1 MAARRARWH
10 HPLVKPT
17 LPALTVVLASLLVG
31 GCGEPGVCDGL
42 YLRQV
47 QTADEEADEMH
58 NFRAECRPLSLRALD
73 ASGEPIPIA
82 GALDA
87 RGRPLPIDG
96 AWMAKVHHIELSGR
110 GSRPFEH
117 AVLDGKNLVHLTGE

>member
-1 MAARRARWH
+1 MAARRARCH
-10 HPLVKPT
+10 HAPVKPT
-17 LPALTVVLASLLVG
+17 PAALAVVLASLLG
-31 GCGEPGVCDGL
+31 GCVEPGTCDGL

-87 RGRPLPIDG
+87 RGQPLPIDDRT
-96 AWMAKVHHIELSGR
+96 WMAEVHHIELSGR

-117 AVLDGKNLVHLTGE
+117 TVLDGKNLVHLTGQ